1 MLNININNLLPIHKL
16 QYLDVDDVK
25 FVVNYDYP
33 NSSEEY
39 IHRIGRTA
47 RNNRTGT
54 AYTLF
59 TIQNASKAN
68 DLISV
73 LKEANQVSSHFC
85 QTIVST
91 VFIRFQI
98 KSIFVLLR
106 LQFALRSSIRAF
118 WIW

>member
-1 MLNININNLLPIHKL
+1 MISSTIKRIFTSPFTNHNR
-16 QYLDVDDVK
+16 LDVDDVK

-73 LKEANQVSSHFC
+73 LKEANQVSVDIFILLFC
-85 QTIVST
+85 ISENPMR
-91 VFIRFQI
+91 I
-98 KSIFVLLR
+98 S
-106 LQFALRSSIRAF
+106 
-118 WIW
+118 